1 MEVEKRLSKEEIDQM
16 IFEKQIEQYEKRVS
30 KKWYCEICDCWLRTN
45 TPSSRRQHK
54 LTIKHILKKDPTYLE
69 HY

>member
-1 MEVEKRLSKEEIDQM
+1 MEVEKRLTEEEIKKIIKEE
-16 IFEKQIEQYEKRVS
+16 EIEQYARLT
-30 KKWYCEICDCWLRTN
+30 KKWYCEICDCWLRKK
-45 TPSSRRQHK
+45 TPSSIRQHK